1 MYDVTPGFC
10 VDSGDPISGLVF
22 ALEALYPLNSP
33 ASSSPAALLCTSLVF
48 SSDDTLIMELWW
60 SYCWVLFLVL
70 TYPRVISYRGASER
84 AEDHSP
90 RSGQMHKG
98 FTDSFGVLHF
108 LCLCL
113 GNGEERAGPGEGQA
127 RQGCFVL
134 QNRAEK
140 SSNTTQ
146 AMLCGDKLKTRA
158 RKPISLELFMLRNS
172 NRPSSAE
179 LLSQARQSAAPSLL
193 RWSGEGCFKTT
204 TT

>member
-1 MYDVTPGFC
+1 MF
-10 VDSGDPISGLVF
+10 
-22 ALEALYPLNSP
+22 
-33 ASSSPAALLCTSLVF
+33 
-48 SSDDTLIMELWW
+48 
-60 SYCWVLFLVL
+60 L

-90 RSGQMHKG
+90 RSGQMCEG

-113 GNGEERAGPGEGQA
+113 GSREERAGPGEGQA

-140 SSNTTQ
+140 TSNTTQ
-146 AMLCGDKLKTRA
+146 AMLCGGKSKTRA

-172 NRPSSAE
+172 NRPSRAE
-179 LLSQARQSAAPSLL
+179 LLSQARQRAAPSLDCGSERAASKQQQPNSRGHTVATQQDIL
-193 RWSGEGCFKTT
+193 IELL
-204 TT
+204 